1 MNEQPIKLT
10 QEEWDSFF
18 LRFARD
24 VAGMSKD
31 PDRQVGAV
39 VVTPDR
45 RQLSLGYNGFPPDV
59 KDLPSLL
66 ADRDFKLANMV
77 HAEDNCLRQS
87 PFPTQGC
94 TVYVTRF
101 PCLPCACKLRDAGVR
116 CVVAPAPDLG
126 HARWGKSWTVAT
138 AILVAAGVSIT
149 HMEANP
155 CDCC

>member
-1 MNEQPIKLT
+1 MNEQPIKRT

-45 RQLSLGYNGFPPDV
+45 RQLSLGYNGFPPEV
-59 KDLPSLL
+59 EDLPSLL

-77 HAEDNCLRQS
+77 HAEVNCLRQA
-87 PFPTQGC
+87 PFPLEGC
-94 TVYVTRF
+94 TLYVTRF
-101 PCLPCACKLRDAGVR
+101 PCNRCAERIMASGIYR
-116 CVVAPAPDLG
+116 VVAPAPDFG
-126 HARWGKSWTVAT
+126 HARWGTSWRQ
-138 AILVAAGVSIT
+138 AAGLMESAGLAIT
-149 HMEANP
+149 LYKGE
-155 CDCC
+155 